1 MKRFIKLV
9 YCVLAVSILCAGNVF
24 SAPDEDPVA
33 SKKAKKAIAV
43 AVKVKDSDND
53 NVPDNEDECPN
64 IPGPMATK
72 GCPDSD
78 GDGIPDHQ
86 DDCPTVFG
94 LVQYKGCPDSDL
106 DGIPDDKDVCPYEAG
121 PVSNNGCPLTVTQN
135 NNQPAKGTRVIDTI
149 SLDEERDLQIMRYE
163 RYLAEQELK
172 QQDYIEMLANSRR
185 YLDYSTQPTPKEQ
198 SSEVKPNA
206 NNTVEDN
213 KEKTEV
219 VNTPPPVVIPS
230 NPLISLSTV
239 KIDAM
244 FQSYKPKLEAL
255 LANMKFLEGRVMF
268 ADENKFFE
276 ALSTLASYQKS
287 YPEWIMTF
295 YCYSNE
301 SDNVYGNKQLF
312 SNRVHTLKQILVD
325 DLHIPAQKLNFI
337 NNVSNTSEISNYISL
352 EITVK

>member
-9 YCVLAVSILCAGNVF
+9 YCALAVSILCSGKVF
-24 SAPDEDPVA
+24 SAPDEDPIA
-33 SKKAKKAIAV
+33 SKKAKKAITVTA
-43 AVKVKDSDND
+43 KVGDSDND

-72 GCPDSD
+72 GCPDTD

-86 DDCPTVFG
+86 DECPTVFG
-94 LVQYKGCPDSDL
+94 LAQYKGCPDSDG
-106 DGIPDDKDVCPYEAG
+106 DGIPDNKDVCPYEAG
-121 PVSNNGCPLTVTQN
+121 PASNNGCPLPVSQV
-135 NNQPAKGTRVIDTI
+135 NNQPTKGTRVIDTI

-172 QQDYIEMLANSRR
+172 QQDYINRLANNRKSG
-185 YLDYSTQPTPKEQ
+185 DYPNT
-198 SSEVKPNA
+198 SSKDQNGSDGKSDR
-206 NNTVEDN
+206 NNTVVEGN
-213 KEKTEV
+213 KEV
-219 VNTPPPVVIPS
+219 VNTPPVTPS

-239 KIDAM
+239 KIDNAM

-255 LANMKFLEGRVMF
+255 LMNMKFEEGRVMF
-268 ADENKFFE
+268 ADENKFFD
-276 ALSTLASYQKS
+276 ALSELASYHKS

-295 YCYSNE
+295 HCYSNE

-325 DLHIPAQKLNFI
+325 DLHIPTQKLSFI
-337 NNVSNTSEISNYISL
+337 NNVSNTSEVSNYISL